1 MVGAD
6 QPIVACPLPPSS
18 DPPWPPLP
26 PWAPLPTVVVATQQ
40 GRAGLRLKQRTRVCY
55 RVGWWGYLLKECAAV
70 AHFLCA
76 WRAFVGRNT
85 AGWLNTIHCLGL
97 IQAMQLGLPSSPV
110 QKMHS
115 TSPAAPTIQ
124 QGFLN
129 LRGTSSSESKF
140 VFTISPPQFAY
151 ISTFRYFGQVE
162 REVQGP
168 FSLWPKMCMNSS
180 FLRLILPS
188 SNWRVYV

>member
-1 MVGAD
+1 MWSNSIILLIRKLKSSRKIPYSIHGWGG
-6 QPIVACPLPPSS
+6 PTPSCLPPPPRPATPLGPLCPPERLFRRLLSPRSKAEQGCASS
-18 DPPWPPLP
+18 S
-26 PWAPLPTVVVATQQ
+26 AQ
-40 GRAGLRLKQRTRVCY
+40 GFAIGWGG
-55 RVGWWGYLLKECAAV
+55 GWWGYLLKECAAV

-76 WRAFVGRNT
+76 WRAFVGRST
-85 AGWLNTIHCLGL
+85 AGWLGTIHCLGL

-168 FSLWPKMCMNSS
+168 F
-180 FLRLILPS
+180 
-188 SNWRVYV
+188 

>member
-1 MVGAD
+1 MGGGGIFSRNARPLRISFVLGGLLLVSARPAGST
-6 QPIVACPLPPSS
+6 QFIVLARSKQCS
-18 DPPWPPLP
+18 
-26 PWAPLPTVVVATQQ
+26 WAFPA
-40 GRAGLRLKQRTRVCY
+40 
-55 RVGWWGYLLKECAAV
+55 
-70 AHFLCA
+70 
-76 WRAFVGRNT
+76 
-85 AGWLNTIHCLGL
+85 
-97 IQAMQLGLPSSPV
+97 SPV

-124 QGFLN
+124 QSFLN

-180 FLRLILPS
+180 FLRVILPS